1 MKFFEHL
8 WVRVISLQLLKAQFP
23 CQEGV
28 FAVLVCRV
36 TMGKMNVTSSDT
48 EAGEKVKRMEYD
60 STCGKRVLSA
70 LWMSHNVTN
79 NDEMCC
85 CDITSGTRCC
95 NENCDGMEYVL
106 QIIETYIN
114 LIYCIFYYC

>member
-8 WVRVISLQLLKAQFP
+8 WVRVWVAVNFAPFP

-70 LWMSHNVTN
+70 LWITEWMSQNVT
-79 NDEMCC
+79 
-85 CDITSGTRCC
+85 RCVVVTLLQVQ
-95 NENCDGMEYVL
+95 DAVIIIVMEW
-106 QIIETYIN
+106 N
-114 LIYCIFYYC
+114 MYCKLLKHISI